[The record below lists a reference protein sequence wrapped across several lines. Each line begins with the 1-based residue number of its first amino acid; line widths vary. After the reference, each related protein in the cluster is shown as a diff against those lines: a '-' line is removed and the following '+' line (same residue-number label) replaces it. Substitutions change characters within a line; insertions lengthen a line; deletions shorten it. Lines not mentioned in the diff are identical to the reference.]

1 METATPMS
9 AAPAAP
15 AMPAAPAAP
24 AAPATAAAAAR
35 PDESNVRQDKGSAG
49 GEEDVSIETAVEEAE
64 NGGGGAISYSQVC
77 LVC

>member
-1 METATPMS
+1 MS
-9 AAPAAP
+9 AAPAV
-15 AMPAAPAAP
+15 PAAPAP
-24 AAPATAAAAAR
+24 AAR

-64 NGGGGAISYSQVC
+64 NRGGGAISYSQVC